1 MGLDMYLE
9 RKRKIN
15 KNLTLEETKK
25 IACYLTWKE
34 HFKDK
39 FSLEE
44 LFGLK
49 ESEIDLNYVSNFE
62 DSNEPYEVGY
72 WRKANQIHNWFNN
85 YIDGGVENCQYYKVS
100 KSMLEELLAVCKTV
114 VSKAII
120 SEGYVFNYSTF
131 KNNKEELLKRGYI
144 VKENKS
150 DPSMIDVFSKGK
162 IILNSDE
169 ISKLLPTTDGF
180 FFGNT
185 NYDTGY
191 LTDIEDTINIL
202 SDVLSITD
210 FDNEAIL
217 YYASW

>member
-62 DSNEPYEVGY
+62 DFNDPYEVGY

-85 YIDGGVENCQYYKVS
+85 HIDGGVENCQYYEVS
-100 KSMLEELLAVCKTV
+100 KSMLEELLAVCKEV
-114 VSKAII
+114 LSKAVIG
-120 SEGYVFNYSTF
+120 EGNIFCYSTS
-131 KNNKEELLKRGYI
+131 KENASKLLKEGYI
-144 VKENKS
+144 VVDNKEQNLV
-150 DPSMIDVFSKGK
+150 DVFKKGDV
-162 IILNSDE
+162 ILNTDE
-169 ISKLLPTTDGF
+169 ISKLLPTKEGF
-180 FFGNT
+180 FFGNI

-191 LTDIEDTINIL
+191 LTDIENTINIL
-202 SDVLSITD
+202 TDVLSTTD
-210 FDNEAIL
+210 FDNEAVL